1 MKTKFTILILV
12 TVLFTSCGPKLSGK
26 DEESFKASKAK
37 MEETLDEADKEK
49 LEIALRVVVMKA
61 MKEKWDKPDD
71 VRFKGKS
78 FDAISMVMVDGKTFS
93 GLVSY
98 AENFLKEDRDK
109 NIAEHTKEIDS
120 LKKDNEKISL
130 QNKELDGF
138 KLTKISLV
146 EGEFMSEK
154 VPYVDYTLINKTGQE
169 ILRYTIQMDVFD
181 AKTGQLVASGS
192 RGTGEEIDAD
202 DNIEGIKPDEEYST
216 TEVLNG
222 IDSTSEFLKNAKYP
236 ITNLSSYNLK
246 IKVFLAMMITKKGK
260 YIRTKTNN
268 NLEQQIA
275 VLETTIKELKE
286 KKGTLDELQLTD

>member
-1 MKTKFTILILV
+1 MKTRFTKLIVV
-12 TVLFTSCGPKLSGK
+12 TVFLASCGPKLSGK
-26 DEESFKASKAK
+26 DEKSFNTSKAK
-37 MEETLDEADKEK
+37 MEEKLDKVDKEK

-71 VRFKGKS
+71 VRYKGKS
-78 FDAISMVMVDGKTFS
+78 FDAISMAMVDGKTFS
-93 GLVSY
+93 GLVSF
-98 AENFLKEDRDK
+98 AEDFLKEDRDK
-109 NIAEHTKEIDS
+109 NIAEHIKEIDS
-120 LKKDNEKISL
+120 LKKDSEKISV

-169 ILRYTIQMDVFD
+169 ILRYTIQLDVYD

-192 RGTGEEIDAD
+192 RGTGEKIDAD
-202 DNIEGIKPDEEYST
+202 DNIEGIKPNEEYSA

-222 IDSTSEFLKNAKYP
+222 IDSTSEFWKNAKYP
-236 ITNLSSYNLK
+236 ITNLSDYNLK

-260 YIRTKTNN
+260 FERIKTIN
-268 NLEQQIA
+268 NLEEQITA
-275 VLETTIKELKE
+275 LENTIKELKE
-286 KKGTLDELQLTD
+286 TKGTLDELQLTD